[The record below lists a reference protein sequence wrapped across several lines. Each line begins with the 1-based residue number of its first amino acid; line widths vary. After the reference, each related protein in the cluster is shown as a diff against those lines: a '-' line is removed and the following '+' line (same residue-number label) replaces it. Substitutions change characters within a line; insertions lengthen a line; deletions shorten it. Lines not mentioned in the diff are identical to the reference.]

1 MSDISIYLLIYYQNK
16 MYNMTVLFNTHVM
29 HGSIALRASHTVCL
43 AHRSVHEYIIAVV
56 TIPNKFP
63 P

>member
-1 MSDISIYLLIYYQNK
+1 